1 MSPGRRFVVL
11 AAAAAVVWYVCILI
25 FWAVQPL
32 TDAVPVG
39 VDYTLK
45 PPRQSSV
52 TVDCNTLFAGSA
64 RDNSPL
70 PALAVQPK
78 TIPPLAPVAPLAY
91 AHEPCIKVHHQA
103 RILFVLDTALTVAGL
118 PCCVWLALR
127 VGRSSGT
134 ERPALAR
141 AS

>member
-1 MSPGRRFVVL
+1 MSSGRRFVLL
-11 AAAAAVVWYVCILI
+11 AAAAAVVWYACILI
-25 FWAVQPL
+25 FWALQPL
-32 TDAVPVG
+32 SDAVPVG

-70 PALAVQPK
+70 PAPAVQPK
-78 TIPPLAPVAPLAY
+78 AVPPIAPLAY

-103 RILFVLDTALTVAGL
+103 RILFALDTALTLAAV

-127 VGRSSGT
+127 VGRSS
-134 ERPALAR
+134 EAAARPALAR
-141 AS
+141 TS

>member
-1 MSPGRRFVVL
+1 MSSGRRFVVL
-11 AAAAAVVWYVCILI
+11 AAVAAVVWYACILI
-25 FWAVQPL
+25 FWALQPL

-78 TIPPLAPVAPLAY
+78 TVPPIAPLAY

-103 RILFVLDTALTVAGL
+103 RILFALDTALTVAVL
-118 PCCVWLALR
+118 PCCVWLVVR